1 MPNADRS
8 ECTISN
14 TRSKALLTDVGGMYI
29 YIMNL
34 ESEISTVR
42 QHVASPPS
50 AQLSTKAAILLQ
62 YSE

>member
-8 ECTISN
+8 ECTTSK

-34 ESEISTVR
+34 ESDISTVR
-42 QHVASPPS
+42 QHAVSPVS
-50 AQLSTKAAILLQ
+50 AQLSTKAVVLLQ